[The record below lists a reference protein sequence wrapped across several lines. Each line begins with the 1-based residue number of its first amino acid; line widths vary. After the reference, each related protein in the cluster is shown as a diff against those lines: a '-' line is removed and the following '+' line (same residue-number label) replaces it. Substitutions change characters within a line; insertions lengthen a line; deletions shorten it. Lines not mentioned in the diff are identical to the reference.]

1 MKRKIAS
8 LWGKSVPCS
17 KLRCNDL
24 KYYIEEGYGG
34 QPLERW
40 PVYRFFRDYIS
51 GHRVKAFN
59 DFVHWYQEQ
68 FARYYNVPKNLGGM
82 YKGSLYML
90 IEKKYHEK
98 GLAFHGGPRMGEE
111 TLVRETIEERVKQ
124 RFRLV
129 DEIISCGYSDKS
141 TEIIIG
147 VRKGEYVYL
156 KRGHHRSAILALLNC
171 PSVPNVLVFPS
182 YSLYSLW
189 KGIVRLQ
196 KWLVSKA

>member
-1 MKRKIAS
+1 MKREIAHS
-8 LWGKSVPCS
+8 LSGSVPCS

-40 PVYRFFRDYIS
+40 PVYHFFRDYIS
-51 GHRVKAFN
+51 GYRVKAFN

-82 YKGSLYML
+82 YKGSLYRL
-90 IEKKYHEK
+90 IEKKYSEK
-98 GLAFHGGPRMGEE
+98 GLAFHAGPRIGEE
-111 TLVRETIEERVKQ
+111 TLVKEAIEERVKQ

-129 DEIISCGYSDKS
+129 DEIISCGYSERS
-141 TEIIIG
+141 TEVIIG
-147 VRKGEYVYL
+147 VKKGEYVYL
-156 KRGHHRSAILALLNC
+156 KRGHHRSAILTLLNY
-171 PSVPNVLVFPS
+171 PSVPNVLVFPN

-189 KGIVRLQ
+189 EKIVRLQ
-196 KWLVSKA
+196 KWLVSRA

>member
-1 MKRKIAS
+1 MKRRIAR
-8 LWGKSVPCS
+8 LLGKSIPCS
-17 KLRCNDL
+17 RLRYDDL

-40 PVYRFFRDYIS
+40 PVYHFFRDYMS

-68 FARYYNVPKNLGGM
+68 FTRYYNVPKNLGGM
-82 YKGSLYML
+82 YKGSLYRL
-90 IEKKYHEK
+90 IEQKYSER
-98 GLAFHGGPRMGEE
+98 GLAFHGGPWTGEE
-111 TLVRETIEERVKQ
+111 TLVKETIEERVKQ

-129 DEIISCGYSDKS
+129 DEIVSSGYSDKS
-141 TEIIIG
+141 AEIITG

-156 KRGHHRSAILALLNC
+156 KRGHHRSAILALLDY
-171 PSVPNVLVFPS
+171 PSIPNVLVFPS

-196 KWLVSKA
+196 EWLVSRA